1 LKVDKHNASLILV
14 GAVIVL
20 FFAFIIVAGFFAPD
34 AGTGGITDPEA
45 KAMVDSMSRMLW
57 WMTVATIVLPIMMIL
72 IIIAA
77 YLFVTEDRPSWFLPA
92 APSDKVKEAT
102 TPADVL
108 DLRYARGEISR
119 DQYMAMKA
127 DMKSIRA

>member
-1 LKVDKHNASLILV
+1 LKVNKHNASLILV

-20 FFAFIIVAGFFAPD
+20 FFVFIVVAGFFAPD
-34 AGTGGITDPEA
+34 AGTDQITDPEA
-45 KAMVDSMSRMLW
+45 RAMVDSMSRMLW

-72 IIIAA
+72 VVIAA
-77 YLFVTEDRPSWFLPA
+77 YLFITEDRSSWLLPA

-108 DLRYARGEISR
+108 DLRYARGEITR
-119 DQYMAMKA
+119 DQYMAMKT
-127 DMKSIRA
+127 DMKGVRA

>member
-45 KAMVDSMSRMLW
+45 KAKQRRWL
-57 WMTVATIVLPIMMIL
+57 
-72 IIIAA
+72 
-77 YLFVTEDRPSWFLPA
+77 YGRH
-92 APSDKVKEAT
+92 
-102 TPADVL
+102 
-108 DLRYARGEISR
+108 
-119 DQYMAMKA
+119 
-127 DMKSIRA
+127 